1 MTSRTDKYYEQFRNA
16 NLVIS
21 NNANPFLI
29 SPYAPNQ
36 GQKGNTAI
44 ITTNT
49 IQPYTPGAT
58 IQVQAPL
65 KVNNNFFVAIGGT
78 NQFEVKSTEAIFSGP
93 IVRVKALDIYST
105 TPIAPASPV
114 TLQGYVPLSVNGA
127 SYYVPFY
134 SSP

>member
-1 MTSRTDKYYEQFRNA
+1 MTSSTDKYYEQFRNA

-44 ITTNT
+44 VKTNT
-49 IQPYTPGAT
+49 IQPYTPGTT
-58 IQVQAPL
+58 IQIQSPL
-65 KVNNNFFVAIGGT
+65 KVTSPLFVTIGST
-78 NQFEVKSTEAIFSGP
+78 NQLTVNSTEALFSVP
-93 IVRVKALDIYST
+93 VKTKALEFYSAVT
-105 TPIAPASPV
+105 IGPASPV
-114 TLQGYVPLSVNGA
+114 TLQGYVPVTVNGTVH
-127 SYYVPFY
+127 YMPYY

>member
-1 MTSRTDKYYEQFRNA
+1 MTSSTDKYYEQFRNA

-44 ITTNT
+44 IKTNT
-49 IQPYTPGAT
+49 IQPYSPGTT
-58 IQVQAPL
+58 IQVTAPL
-65 KVNNNFFVAIGGT
+65 KVTSTLFVTIGST
-78 NQFEVKSTEAIFSGP
+78 NQLTVNSTEAIFSVP
-93 IVRVKALDIYST
+93 VKTKALEFYST
-105 TPIAPASPV
+105 TTIGPASPV
-114 TLQGYVPLSVNGA
+114 TLQGYAPVTVNGTA
-127 SYYVPFY
+127 YYMPFY

>member
-1 MTSRTDKYYEQFRNA
+1 MSSGTDKYYEQFRNA

-44 ITTNT
+44 VKTNT
-49 IQPYTPGAT
+49 IQPYTPGTT

-65 KVNNNFFVAIGGT
+65 KVTGPLFVTIGGT
-78 NQFEVKSTEAIFSGP
+78 NQLTVNSTEALFSVP
-93 IVRVKALDIYST
+93 IKAKALEFYSMAT
-105 TPIAPASPV
+105 IGPASPV
-114 TLQGYVPLSVNGA
+114 TLQGYAPVTVNGTV
-127 SYYVPFY
+127 YYMPFY

>member
-1 MTSRTDKYYEQFRNA
+1 MTSSTDKYYEQFRNA

-44 ITTNT
+44 IQTNT
-49 IQPYTPGAT
+49 IQPYTPGTT

-65 KVNNNFFVAIGGT
+65 KLTSPLFVTIGGT
-78 NQFEVKSTEAIFSGP
+78 KRLAVSSTEALYSVP
-93 IVRVKALDIYST
+93 VKAKALEVYSAVL
-105 TPIAPASPV
+105 IGPASPV
-114 TLQGYVPLSVNGA
+114 TLQGYVPVTVNGTV
-127 SYYVPFY
+127 YYMPYY
-134 SSP
+134 STP

>member
-1 MTSRTDKYYEQFRNA
+1 MTSRTDRYYEQFRNA

-44 ITTNT
+44 IKTNT

-65 KVNNNFFVAIGGT
+65 KATSPLFVTIGGT
-78 NQFEVKSTEAIFSGP
+78 NQLTVTTAEALFSVPVKT
-93 IVRVKALDIYST
+93 KALEFYSMT
-105 TPIAPASPV
+105 TIGPASPV
-114 TLQGYVPLSVNGA
+114 TLQGYAPDTVNGTV
-127 SYYVPFY
+127 YNMPFY